1 MVIDAVL
8 LQILAISL
16 SILFLTAGVQKF
28 VQQSQFASVLTA
40 YALAP
45 AWLLPLLVLFI
56 PVLELVVGTGLLLN
70 IVNTTGHWVA
80 VAAAAALLAAYALAM
95 GVNLWRGRHEI
106 DCGCQFG
113 GAPQQISYE
122 LVVRNL
128 LLVLATGCLLFPS
141 AERALSWFDFGVI
154 GFGIVMAC
162 LIYGIGNNL
171 IATFNRQLA
180 K

>member
-28 VQQSQFASVLTA
+28 VHQSQFASALAA

-45 AWLLPLLVLFI
+45 VWSLPLLVLFV
-56 PVLELVVGTGLLLN
+56 PVLELVISAGLVLSL
-70 IVNTTGHWVA
+70 VSTPGHWVT
-80 VAAAAALLAAYALAM
+80 VAAAAGLLAAYALAM
-95 GVNLWRGRHEI
+95 GVNLWRGQNDI
-106 DCGCQFG
+106 ACGCQFG
-113 GAPQQISYE
+113 GAIQKISYA

-141 AERALSWFDFGVI
+141 AERALSWFDLGVI
-154 GFGIVMAC
+154 GFGVVMAC